1 MDQESPP
8 TTGRPR
14 KSLWKIRV
22 IEYSIVAAIVV
33 FLLVLWLPGRQ
44 DTDRGRRA
52 PPTTKINLKILGLA
66 LHNYHEVYS
75 ALPISTFTDTE
86 GNPLHGW
93 ETSLLPFVDAPALY
107 EKISRDKPWYD
118 PANQASAKQP
128 VDFYL
133 NPEIA
138 ETTNSEGYAL
148 THYSANSRIIQRD
161 KALNFEDIKDGFSNT
176 IVFGEINAGFRPWA
190 APGNTRDPAL
200 GINRGPR
207 TFGGS
212 RPEGGLFTLMDGSV
226 RYLST
231 DIDPQVLKALATPDG
246 GEELPNDW

>member
-1 MDQESPP
+1 MARQPLP

-22 IEYSIVAAIVV
+22 IEYSRAALIIA
-33 FLLVLWLPGRQ
+33 FLLALLLPAYQTTNRRQ
-44 DTDRGRRA
+44 RDSSRRD
-52 PPTTKINLKILGLA
+52 LKILGIA
-66 LHNYHEVYS
+66 IHNYHDVHS
-75 ALPISTFTDTE
+75 TLPVSTFTDTE

-93 ETSLLPFVDAPALY
+93 ETSLLPFVDAPDLY
-107 EKISRDKPWYD
+107 EKISRDEPWYD
-118 PANQASAKQP
+118 PANQAISKQP
-128 VDFYL
+128 IDFYL
-133 NPEIA
+133 NPEIS
-138 ETTNSEGYAL
+138 TTTDSEGYAL
-148 THYSANSRIIQRD
+148 NHYSANSRILQRD
-161 KALNFEDIKDGFSNT
+161 KALAFKDITDGFSNT
-176 IVFGEINAGFRPWA
+176 IVFGEISAGFQPWA

-200 GINRGPR
+200 GINHGPR

-246 GEELPNDW
+246 GEELPPVW